1 MKDPQYV
8 DVNGTRTR
16 YFAAGEGEPMILV
29 HGGNIGDGASAE
41 DWELNFEGLASAFRV
56 YAIDKLGMGFTDNP
70 ASSEDYNLGAQ
81 AEHLRGF
88 MRAVGAEAAHLVGHS
103 RGGYAVTRVALDDPE
118 AVRTLTIVSSS
129 SVINPLNP
137 VYNEWRR
144 KAAEM
149 DEREG
154 VRYLHAV
161 NSYGADHITERWVDA
176 GVEINRLEKTR
187 IAAKKMSGEFFEAFK
202 ADVLARVDELKRDVV
217 DGRLTVPTLLAW
229 GADDPS
235 ATVERCVKPAIDLFF
250 SSVDDC
256 ELHLFGH
263 AGHYC
268 YREHPDRFNSVLRDF
283 IGIRRSKSGMRR

>member
-1 MKDPQYV
+1 
-8 DVNGTRTR
+8 
-16 YFAAGEGEPMILV
+16 MILV
-29 HGGNIGDGASAE
+29 HGGHFGGGGSAE
-41 DWELNFEGLASAFRV
+41 DWELNFEGLADSFRV
-56 YAIDKLGMGFTDNP
+56 YALDKLGMGFTDNP
-70 ASSEDYNLGAQ
+70 SSDKDYNLGSQ

-88 MRAVGAEAAHLVGHS
+88 VRAVGAEPAHLVGHS
-103 RGGYAVTRVALDDPE
+103 RGGYAVTRLALDHPE

-137 VYNEWRR
+137 IYAEWRG

-154 VRYLHAV
+154 VHYLHAV
-161 NSYGADHITERWVDA
+161 NSYSPDHITERWVDV

-187 IAAKKMSGEFFEAFK
+187 VAAKKMQGDFFEAFK
-202 ADVLARVDELKRDVV
+202 ADVLSRVDELKQDVA
-217 DGRLTVPTLLAW
+217 DGRLAVPTLLAW

-268 YREHPDRFNSVLRDF
+268 YREHPGVFNSLLREF
-283 IGIRRSKSGMRR
+283 IGIRRSRSGTGRWGH

>member
-1 MKDPQYV
+1 MKDPLYV
-8 DVNGTRTR
+8 DVDGTRTR
-16 YFAAGEGEPMILV
+16 YFAAGDGEPMILV
-29 HGGNIGDGASAE
+29 HGGHFGNSACAE
-41 DWELNFEGLASAFRV
+41 DWELNFEGLADAFRV

-70 ASSEDYNLGAQ
+70 SLDGDYNLGAQ
-81 AEHLRGF
+81 AEHLHGF
-88 MRAVGAEAAHLVGHS
+88 IRAVGAEPAHLVGHS
-103 RGGYAVTRVALDDPE
+103 RGGYAVTRAALDHPE

-137 VYNEWRR
+137 IYNEWRS

-154 VRYLHAV
+154 VHYLHAV
-161 NSYGADHITERWVDA
+161 NSYSADHITKRWVDA
-176 GVEINRLEKTR
+176 GVEIKRLEKTR
-187 IAAKKMSGEFFEAFK
+187 VAATKMKGEFFEAFK
-202 ADVLARVDELKRDVV
+202 ADVLTRVDELRRDIA
-217 DGRLTVPTLLAW
+217 GGGLTVPTMLAW

-250 SSVDDC
+250 SSVGDC

-268 YREHPDRFNSVLRDF
+268 YREHPDGFNSVLREF
-283 IGIRRSKSGMRR
+283 IGIRRSTSGTGR